1 MLIPMIIP
9 IIYTLKYKQES
20 LVDVIVIF
28 LIMIGIVI
36 FYWPLTISF
45 YLSANIFSKF
55 ILFILFPL
63 LIIFLNFKIKNNEYN
78 NKVFNLSQF
87 GLTIKELANSIKLG
101 LIFIPLMLI
110 VTFLVKYMING
121 YYDIDFSLGVIS
133 FFESF
138 TEEFFF
144 RGVLFLFLM
153 IKTNLK
159 IAYVTSLSSFILMHP
174 QNFTNLFIISTLVQ
188 GLITL
193 EICRRSRNLAGG
205 WIVHGTNRFFS
216 IVIYPLFM

>member
-9 IIYTLKYKQES
+9 ILYAIKYRKES
-20 LVDVIVIF
+20 LVDIIILI
-28 LIMIGIVI
+28 LIMIVIVI

-45 YLSANIFSKF
+45 YFSANIFSKF
-55 ILFILFPL
+55 ILFVLFPL
-63 LIIFLNFKIKNNEYN
+63 LIFFIIFKIKNNELN
-78 NKVFNLSQF
+78 NKVLNLSQF
-87 GLTIKELANSIKLG
+87 GLTFKGLKSSVKLG

-110 VTFLVKYMING
+110 ITFLVKYIING
-121 YYDIDFSLGVIS
+121 YYTIDFFLGFIS

-138 TEEFFF
+138 TEEFLF
-144 RGVLFLFLM
+144 RGVLFLFL
-153 IKTNLK
+153 IRKTNLK
-159 IAYVTSLSSFILMHP
+159 VAYVTSLSSFILMHP
-174 QNFTNLFIISTLVQ
+174 QNFSNLFIISTLVQ

-193 EICRRSRNLAGG
+193 EICRRSRNLAGA